1 MVRPFIVLFSEQ
13 VNGFFRQPDNK
24 SIFILAGNANF
35 VAMQLNMKVAHGD
48 KFMSFVQSLC
58 PPVYYISIG
67 WSFFCFF
74 ASESS
79 LSYLLDQQNV
89 RMIIKELPVVI
100 ETPKGSSEKYDFDP
114 SSRFFVLS
122 KILPAG
128 MVFPYDFGFI
138 LGTRG
143 ADGDPLDVMVISE
156 FKSFPGCLIKCR
168 LLGAIKAE
176 QRERDG
182 TILRNDRYIAVP
194 VVSKAFKGVDA
205 VSAQTIREIEHF
217 FVSYNEQEGKQ
228 FTPLGYIE
236 AAPAYEQIKFPDK

>member
-1 MVRPFIVLFSEQ
+1 
-13 VNGFFRQPDNK
+13 
-24 SIFILAGNANF
+24 
-35 VAMQLNMKVAHGD
+35 
-48 KFMSFVQSLC
+48 
-58 PPVYYISIG
+58 
-67 WSFFCFF
+67 
-74 ASESS
+74 
-79 LSYLLDQQNV
+79 
-89 RMIIKELPVVI
+89 MIIKELPVVI

-114 SSRFFVLS
+114 ASRFFVLS

-138 LGTRG
+138 LGTKG

-176 QRERDG
+176 QKERDG
-182 TILRNDRYIAVP
+182 TVVRNDRYIAVP

-205 VSAQTIREIEHF
+205 IAAQTIREIEHF
-217 FVSYNEQEGKQ
+217 FISYNEQEGKQ